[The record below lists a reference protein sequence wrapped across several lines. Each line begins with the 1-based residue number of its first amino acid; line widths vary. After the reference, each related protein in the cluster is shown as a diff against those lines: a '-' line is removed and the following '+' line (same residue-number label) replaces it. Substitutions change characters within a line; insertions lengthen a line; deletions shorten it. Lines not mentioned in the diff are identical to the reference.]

1 MKYTDS
7 LFFAI
12 TAALCGAGAHAAVPS
27 GYYDG
32 CENKGGRQ
40 LLLELH
46 STISAHTNVGY
57 DGLWNVYETSDVRAD
72 GTLWDI
78 YTTKRW
84 SASFKKC
91 GNYSV
96 IGDCVN
102 REHSMPKSWWGGG
115 KSEQYSD
122 AFHLY
127 PTDGK
132 VNGQR
137 SNYPYG
143 ECANGSRLPNAGS
156 VQALGRLGQST
167 FPGYSGQVFEPDNEY
182 KGDLARSY
190 FYMATCYNERVSG
203 WISGNGK
210 EMLAG
215 NNYPVFKQWAIDLLL
230 KWHREDPV
238 SKKEQDRNE
247 AIYRHQ
253 RNRNPYIDHPEM
265 VEYIWGDRKNEAWTA
280 GGTTTPS
287 LALPAEGTVLD
298 LGSTL
303 TGVSRT
309 GRITVKGSNL
319 GSDVTLAVSGAAFAV
334 SPATVAKSAANSI
347 DGARATVTF
356 NPSAA
361 GDHTGT
367 LTIASGNLRRTVALR
382 GKAVSTIPAGP
393 VRAIGAESFT
403 AIWSYVGDED
413 ASGDYTLDVR
423 AGGSSIAGYPRAVK
437 ARDEYYTVHDLEPL
451 TTYTY
456 TVKSRNL
463 TSESVSVTTTGPI
476 PYVDLL
482 YDDEAMLYAVAGE
495 PSAEAEI
502 LMEAAFIDTDITVA
516 VDAPFQLSTDKGQW
530 STSLTLTPEDDRFY
544 LRVFSDKAGSYFT
557 SITVTAG
564 AYTNDDADFNAL
576 VSAPGKPFHEDFE
589 AENSSKQ
596 DIYDPVHSFQGTMCR
611 WTFDNAGIWN
621 GEGRGGSQGVR
632 MGKNAT
638 SAITM
643 DENHP
648 TGMGTVTVWVQ
659 QWSASEGDCSFELEY
674 STDGGANWR
683 SAGTGE
689 VTATDWTPLTFTVN
703 TSAPTRL
710 RVRQTAGK
718 RFMVDDIE
726 ATAYSGI
733 TDAEVPDYH
742 TWDAWCRD
750 GRIII
755 ETSRP
760 GIVAHVYALD
770 GTLLFSGTING
781 TVAVAAEAG
790 LYIVAVDDFAR
801 RVVVR

>member
-1 MKYTDS
+1 MKYTQS
-7 LFFAI
+7 LFFAAA
-12 TAALCGAGAHAAVPS
+12 TALCGAANAAVPS
-27 GYYDG
+27 GYYDA

-46 STISAHTNVGY
+46 STISAHHNVGY
-57 DGLWNVYETSDVRAD
+57 DGLWTVYETSDVRSD

-84 SASFKKC
+84 SSNFKKC

-127 PTDGK
+127 PTDGR

-143 ECANGSRLPNAGS
+143 ECAHGSRLPNAGS
-156 VQALGRLGQST
+156 VQALGRLGNST
-167 FPGYSGQVFEPDNEY
+167 FPGYSDVVFEPDDEY

-190 FYMATCYNERVSG
+190 FYMATCYNERVSR
-203 WISGNGK
+203 WTSGNG
-210 EMLAG
+210 ERMLAG
-215 NNYPVFKQWAIDLLL
+215 NNYPVFKQWAIELLL
-230 KWHREDPV
+230 KWHRQDPV
-238 SKKEQDRNE
+238 SQKEKDRNE

-253 RNRNPYIDHPEM
+253 KNRNPYIDHPELA
-265 VEYIWGDRKNEAWTA
+265 EYIWGDKKNETWTSTA
-280 GGTTTPS
+280 ATTPT
-287 LALPAEGTVLD
+287 LTLPADGSTLD
-298 LGSTL
+298 LGATL
-303 TGVSRT
+303 KGVARKGQVKIKGTGL
-309 GRITVKGSNL
+309 K
-319 GSDVTLAVSGAAFAV
+319 SDVTLTVTGSAFSV
-334 SPATVAKSAANSI
+334 SPATVSASAANSI
-347 DGARATVTF
+347 DGATATVTF
-356 NPSAA
+356 NPAST
-361 GDHTGT
+361 GDFTGQLKVT
-367 LTIASGNLRRTVALR
+367 SGSLTRTVNLR
-382 GKAVSTIPAGP
+382 GNAVSTIPAGP

-413 ASGDYTLDVR
+413 ASGNYTLDVR
-423 AGGSSIAGYPRAVK
+423 AGGSSVAGYPRAVK
-437 ARDEYYTVHDLEPL
+437 ARDEYFTVCDLEPL
-451 TTYTY
+451 TAYTY

-463 TSESVSVTTTGPI
+463 TSEPVAVTTTAPT
-476 PYVDLL
+476 PAVELL
-482 YDDEAMLYAVAGE
+482 YDEEAMLYAVAGE

-502 LMEAAFIDTDITVA
+502 LMEASYIDTDIILTVNE
-516 VDAPFQLSTDKGQW
+516 PFQLSTDKGRW
-530 STSLTLTPEDDRFY
+530 DTSLTLSPEDDRFY
-544 LRVFSDKAGSYFT
+544 LRVFSDKAGSFFT
-557 SITVTAG
+557 SITVKAG
-564 AYTNDDADFNAL
+564 SYTNDDADFNAL

-589 AENSSKQ
+589 AENSTKQ

-611 WTFDNAGIWN
+611 WTFDNAGMWT
-621 GEGRGGSQGVR
+621 GEGRGDSQGVR
-632 MGKNAT
+632 MGKNST
-638 SAITM
+638 STIAM
-643 DENHP
+643 DEDYP
-648 TGMGTVTVWVQ
+648 SGMGTVSLWCC
-659 QWSASEGDCSFELEY
+659 QWSGSEGACTFELEY
-674 STDGGANWR
+674 STDGGTTWS

-689 VTATDWTPLTFTVN
+689 VTTTDWAPLTFTVN
-703 TSAPTRL
+703 STAPTRL

-718 RFMVDDIE
+718 RFLLDDIE

-733 TDAEVPDYH
+733 SDAEVPDYH

-760 GIVAHVYALD
+760 GTVAHVYALD
-770 GTLLFSGTING
+770 GTVIFSGAVNG
-781 TVAVAAEAG
+781 TASVATETG